1 VARRVVVTGCG
12 VVTAAGIELDGFWQS
27 LVDGACFIKP
37 LQGFA
42 YPDLPNM
49 VGAEVTLPPED
60 ALPPAF
66 DTDVRRARCAQL
78 ALAAARRAIGHA
90 DLPAEARER
99 AGVAMGMT
107 MGEERQVGDL
117 SERWKEVGPEA
128 VDAGFAG
135 RAGNHRIPSLIAGQL
150 GLGGPILLNATAC
163 SSGNAAVAWGYDL
176 VASGAADAALAG
188 GSDTLT
194 RLIYCGF
201 HRMSALSKSL
211 CRPFDKSRDGVSFG
225 EGAAIVVLE
234 ELEHARRRGARILAE
249 VAGYGVSNDVHHI
262 TAPHPEGDGVKRAIL
277 QALETTGTAL
287 DAIDYVSAHGTGT
300 QYNDLGEVKALK
312 AVFGARAATL
322 PTSSIKGIIGHTNGA
337 AGAIEAVACTLALVH
352 QTVPPTANLVE
363 PDPEFGMDFV
373 TGKGRAM
380 RVDTCLN
387 LSAGFGGSNVCTVFK
402 RVS

>member
-1 VARRVVVTGCG
+1 MPRRVVVTGCG

-27 LVDGACFIKP
+27 LVDGASFIKP
-37 LQGFA
+37 LQGFS

-49 VGAEVTLPPED
+49 VGAEVSLPPED
-60 ALPPAF
+60 ALPATF
-66 DTDVRRARCAQL
+66 DTDARRARCAQL
-78 ALAAARRAIGHA
+78 ALAAARRAIRHA
-90 DLPAEARER
+90 DLPADARER

-117 SERWKEVGPEA
+117 SERWKEVGPDA

-135 RAGNHRIPSLIAGQL
+135 RAGNHRIPSLIAAEL

-176 VASGAADAALAG
+176 VASGAADTALAG
-188 GSDTLT
+188 GADTLT

-201 HRMSALSKSL
+201 HRMSALSKGHLPPLRHS
-211 CRPFDKSRDGVSFG
+211 P
-225 EGAAIVVLE
+225 
-234 ELEHARRRGARILAE
+234 RRRVVRRGRRHPGARGAGAGAPAGREILAE

-277 QALETTGTAL
+277 QALESTGTATT
-287 DAIDYVSAHGTGT
+287 AVDYVSAHGTGT
-300 QYNDLGEVKALK
+300 QYNDLGEVRALK
-312 AVFGARAATL
+312 AVFGERAATL

-337 AGAIEAVACTLALVH
+337 AGAIEAVACTLALVN

-363 PDPEFGMDFV
+363 PDPAFGMDFV
-373 TGKGRAM
+373 PGKGRPM

-387 LSAGFGGSNVCTVFK
+387 LSAGFGGLDVCTVFK